1 MNKKI
6 DEDLEFI
13 KGFSKISVQKIC
25 TKKNINR
32 GNLLN
37 GRSSRINSKLVRKGI
52 ESEVAKLYIEK
63 EGNEDEIKEMGTKPT
78 SN

>member
-1 MNKKI
+1 MNKKK

-13 KGFSKISVQKIC
+13 KGFSKISIQEIC
-25 TKKNINR
+25 NKKNINR

-37 GRSSRINSKLVRKGI
+37 GKSTRINSKLVRKGI

-63 EGNEDEIKEMGTKPT
+63 EDEEDEKIKDVGK
-78 SN
+78 N

>member
-13 KGFSKISVQKIC
+13 KGFSKISIQEIC

-37 GRSSRINSKLVRKGI
+37 GRSSKVNSKIVRKGI
-52 ESEVAKLYIEK
+52 ESKIAELYIEK
-63 EGNEDEIKEMGTKPT
+63 EDEEDEKIKIEEDME
-78 SN
+78 S